1 MTDEQ
6 KLELIS
12 AGLDGV
18 LDDDEREQL
27 DKLLQESDEAREL
40 NAEFEQLDSLLSDIP
55 EVEPPASLHAQIM
68 AQAAPRPQREK
79 EKFSVA
85 EFLRGL
91 LPGAGIKYV
100 LATGAG
106 ALMALVYLGGQPMNP
121 GAIDYSDLVGTMSP
135 EAAVSDTDLLDS
147 YSFGGE
153 GFEGLVQLRLSG
165 GMAIIDVSTDTD
177 ESLNISADFSAA
189 GLWPE
194 AVAQIDG
201 RPESVAIAGQAVQ
214 VQTNG
219 QQQLTILLRRA
230 DGAEPAEEAEI
241 SLEISSEGELLDRGV
256 LKAAW

>member
-1 MTDEQ
+1 MTDERQ
-6 KLELIS
+6 LELIS

-40 NAEFEQLDSLLSDIP
+40 NAEFEQLDSLLSDMP
-55 EVEPPASLHAQIM
+55 EVEPPASLRAQIM
-68 AQAAPRPQREK
+68 AQAAPRPEK
-79 EKFSVA
+79 KKFSMA
-85 EFLRGL
+85 DFLQGL

-106 ALMALVYLGGQPMNP
+106 ALMALVFLGGQPMEP
-121 GAIDYSDLVGTMSP
+121 GTIDYSELVGTMAP
-135 EAAVSDTDLLDS
+135 DAAVGNPDLLDS
-147 YSFGGE
+147 YSFGGD
-153 GFEGLVQLRLSG
+153 GFEGLIQLRLSG
-165 GMAIIDVSTDTD
+165 GMAFIDVSTDTD
-177 ESLNISADFSAA
+177 ESLNIAADFSAA

-194 AVAQIDG
+194 AVAHISG

-219 QQQLTILLRRA
+219 EQQLTILLRRA
-230 DGAEPAEEAEI
+230 DGTEPAEQAEI
-241 SLEISSEGELLDRGV
+241 SLEVSSEGELLDRGV

>member
-1 MTDEQ
+1 MTDERQ
-6 KLELIS
+6 LELIS

-27 DKLLQESDEAREL
+27 DNLLQESGEAREL

-55 EVEPPASLHAQIM
+55 EVEPPASLQAQIM
-68 AQAAPRPQREK
+68 AQAAPAPQK
-79 EKFSVA
+79 EKFSIA

-106 ALMALVYLGGQPMNP
+106 ALMALVFIGGQPMDP

-135 EAAVSDTDLLDS
+135 EAADSDTDLLDS
-147 YSFGGE
+147 YSFDGE

-165 GMAIIDVSTDTD
+165 GMAFIDVSTDTD

-194 AVAQIDG
+194 AVAQING

-230 DGAEPAEEAEI
+230 DGTEPAEQAEI
-241 SLEISSEGELLDRGV
+241 SLEVSSEGELLDRGV